1 MIFMYQSQVTSSL
14 AAIQRIGHRDDNCK
28 MVYLASRNL
37 KWFSFTV
44 CGKVVDNTLKS
55 PGYPNDYPN
64 NTDCIYVVPI
74 PPDMD
79 MKITFK
85 DFYIEDDPSCR

>member
-1 MIFMYQSQVTSSL
+1 MIFFLT
-14 AAIQRIGHRDDNCK
+14 A
-28 MVYLASRNL
+28 
-37 KWFSFTV
+37 

-74 PPDMD
+74 PRDMA
-79 MKITFK
+79 MNITFK
-85 DFYIEDDPSCR
+85 EFYIEDGTSCRYVTFRFPDITT